1 VNDKTAASPGIFGKL
16 PSRGDFISRR
26 IPSTFLE
33 PWDQWLQGG
42 ISCSKEQ
49 LAEQWLDI
57 YITSPIWR
65 FGLSAGVA
73 GQECWAGVMIPSVD
87 RVGRYFPLTL
97 ASALPPRT
105 NLFVVMGEAA
115 DWFAK
120 AESLLLTCLGED
132 FDFDAFEHGLAETGA
147 LLARC
152 CRDPAPGQV
161 PPAPPSPHNAWHLP
175 LSQPGDLQAAMPDL
189 LSQAVSTVFF
199 AYSLW
204 WTSGSDRVKPSFLI
218 CQGLPPT
225 EGFSAL
231 MDGNWTRRGWQERS
245 ILLSSTRPPMQG
257 QAMP

>member
-1 VNDKTAASPGIFGKL
+1 
-16 PSRGDFISRR
+16 
-26 IPSTFLE
+26 
-33 PWDQWLQGG
+33 
-42 ISCSKEQ
+42 
-49 LAEQWLDI
+49 
-57 YITSPIWR
+57 
-65 FGLSAGVA
+65 
-73 GQECWAGVMIPSVD
+73 MIPSVD

-147 LLARC
+147 LLARW
-152 CRDPAPGQV
+152 CRDPSPGQV
-161 PPAPPSPHNAWHLP
+161 PSAPPSPHNAWHLP
-175 LSQPGDLQAAMPDL
+175 LSQPGDLQATMPDL

-204 WTSGSDRVKPSFLI
+204 WTSGSHRVKPSFLV

-231 MDGNWTRRGWQERS
+231 MDGNWTHWGWQERS
-245 ILLSSTRPPMQG
+245 LAFSPGPPGMQSQG
-257 QAMP
+257 MP

>member
-1 VNDKTAASPGIFGKL
+1 VSDKTATCPGVFGKL

-26 IPSTFLE
+26 LPASFLE

-42 ISCSKEQ
+42 VACSKEQ

-57 YITSPIWR
+57 YTTSPIWR
-65 FGLSAGVA
+65 FALSAGVA
-73 GQECWAGVMIPSVD
+73 GQECWAGVVIPSGD
-87 RVGRYFPLTL
+87 RVGRCFPLTL
-97 ASALPPRT
+97 ASALPART
-105 NLFVVMGEAA
+105 NLFEVMAEAA

-120 AESLLLTCLGED
+120 AETLLLTCLGED
-132 FDFDAFEHGLAETGA
+132 FDFDAFEHELAETGP

-152 CRDPAPGQV
+152 CQDPAPGQV
-161 PPAPPSPHNAWHLP
+161 PSAPPSPCNAWHLP

-189 LSQAVSTVFF
+189 LAQAVSTVFF

-204 WTSGSDRVKPSFLI
+204 WTSGSSRVKPSFLV

-231 MDGNWTRRGWQERS
+231 MDGSWTRWGWQERS
-245 ILLSSTRPPMQG
+245 ILLSSLPPSLHSQE
-257 QAMP
+257 MP